1 MAKSQR
7 DQSVNPNPLAPT
19 ADSAMNT
26 IPVQRP
32 KVAQPQR
39 GKSVP
44 KKGPKGGGEP
54 ATAVARKQ
62 VMERM
67 GARRR
72 IDVKMPGPE
81 SPEAYATLSRGK
93 VVRPVMG
100 QRTNFWEQGAQK
112 W

>member
-1 MAKSQR
+1 MAKSK

-19 ADSAMNT
+19 AGTAINT
-26 IPVQRP
+26 TPTKRP
-32 KVAQPQR
+32 RVAQPQK
-39 GKSVP
+39 GKSV
-44 KKGPKGGGEP
+44 KKQGPSGGQEP
-54 ATAVARKQ
+54 GTAVARKQ

-81 SPEAYATLSRGK
+81 SPEAYATLSKGRI
-93 VVRPVMG
+93 VRPAMG
-100 QRTNFWEQGAQK
+100 QRTPFWEQAVEK